1 MIFPMTL
8 APLTKVGLLIIP
20 YNLGYLF
27 FCLVIKMKGSGVEG
41 TAFDHNPTIHFDEI
55 LMKLGNQIDII
66 A

>member
-1 MIFPMTL
+1 
-8 APLTKVGLLIIP
+8 
-20 YNLGYLF
+20 
-27 FCLVIKMKGSGVEG
+27 MKGSGVEG